1 MASFTSSLSPS
12 SDALAI
18 FVNEKHEYKDKKGV
32 LSKSLDRKINS
43 FLEVAKV
50 KKKDDEIISFDIS
63 DKQKCFIVKVKSKHE
78 TYFPQECGGRFFS
91 HLKKIKNLNKID
103 LYIDSLDFDKQKLV
117 GFFSEF
123 CLGFNLKSYTF
134 NKYKTKNKEK
144 INKKITFKII
154 TQYKEKLQKEYK
166 YFDAIKEGVFLSRDL
181 VSEPPN
187 VLNPKKY
194 TEEIKKLSKLGLKVE
209 VLNEAKLKKLGMNS
223 LLGVGQGSENE
234 TFLVVIKWNGAKN
247 NYGKPLAFVGKGVC
261 FDTGGLDLK
270 PASGM
275 LRMKK
280 DMGGAAHVLGLA
292 SMIMSAKLPIK
303 LRVLI
308 GAVEN
313 SISGNSYRP
322 LDVLNTRKGITVENV
337 NTDAEGRLVLGDC
350 LTEASREKP
359 DLILDYATLT
369 GASRVAVGTELAA
382 MYCNNDDL
390 SGDFEKHAKIAN
402 DPLWRLP
409 LYEPY
414 RRMLDSKVA
423 DISSASEGGFG
434 GGITAALFLQEFVGE
449 GIPWAHLDIM
459 AWNTFSRAGRPEGGE
474 AQAMRAAFGLIV
486 ERYGS

>member
-1 MASFTSSLSPS
+1 LSYKLIARKHRDSIPIAIVASKNIEEWLGKISPGQRKWLMQNGFNGKKHSIGLLPS
-12 SDALAI
+12 SSGGLDKAVFVIDKSTDLWAWSELAANLPRASYWLQGNLDKSTANDAALGWGLAAYE
-18 FVNEKHEYKDKKGV
+18 FTKYRKP
-32 LSKSLDRKINS
+32 SLNR
-43 FLEVAKV
+43 
-50 KKKDDEIISFDIS
+50 
-63 DKQKCFIVKVKSKHE
+63 
-78 TYFPQECGGRFFS
+78 P
-91 HLKKIKNLNKID
+91 
-103 LYIDSLDFDKQKLV
+103 KLV
-117 GFFSEF
+117 WPKNSDRIATA
-123 CLGFNLKSYTF
+123 YT
-134 NKYKTKNKEK
+134 
-144 INKKITFKII
+144 
-154 TQYKEKLQKEYK
+154 L
-166 YFDAIKEGVFLSRDL
+166 DAIKLVRDL
-181 VSEPPN
+181 INTPAEDMGPSELAAFIRSLARRYKATTK
-187 VLNPKKY
+187 VVTGDAL
-194 TEEIKKLSKLGLKVE
+194 LKE
-209 VLNEAKLKKLGMNS
+209 NYPMIHM
-223 LLGVGQGSENE
+223 VGRASDDAPRLIDMRWGNKGPRV
-234 TFLVVIKWNGAKN
+234 TL
-247 NYGKPLAFVGKGVC
+247 VGKGVC